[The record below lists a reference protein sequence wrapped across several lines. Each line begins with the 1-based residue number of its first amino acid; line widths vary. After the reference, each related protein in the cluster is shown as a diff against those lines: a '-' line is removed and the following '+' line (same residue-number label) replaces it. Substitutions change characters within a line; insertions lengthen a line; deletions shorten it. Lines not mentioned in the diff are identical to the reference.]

1 MYKGD
6 VHLLISMAIF
16 FTTLFTDR
24 YLLPCNESLTTDFG
38 LGSARPVQ
46 GHPAEVLTLETRTL
60 AVLLLSVVKGIRIA
74 NLPVPL
80 SPPKSA
86 LREFE
91 VPLPARVPQQEP
103 ELVG

>member
-1 MYKGD
+1 
-6 VHLLISMAIF
+6 MAIF
-16 FTTLFTDR
+16 FTTLFIDR
-24 YLLPCNESLTTDFG
+24 HLLPCNESLTTDFG
-38 LGSARPVQ
+38 LSSARPVQ
-46 GHPAEVLTLETRTL
+46 RHPAEVLTLETCTL